1 MAKSYTTKAY
11 EHEYEKFVD
20 KGAFYYKHHTKSRE
34 EFSYLGLGVA
44 GEAGECADAI
54 KKMTREENFRFG
66 YDNHILKAVMEAS
79 DNLWYITRICQVAGI
94 TLEDLRIMNTVKL
107 FDRLRANGKEEF
119 AHWPYQAMTY
129 AQAKDH
135 VRMLEDQIE
144 GVF

>member
-34 EFSYLGLGVA
+34 ELSYLGLGIA
-44 GEAGECADAI
+44 GEAGECSDAI
-54 KKMTREENFRFG
+54 KKIIREDNFRLG
-66 YDNHILKAVMEAS
+66 YDNHILKAIYEAG
-79 DNLWYITRICQVAGI
+79 DNLWYIVRMCQVAGI
-94 TLEDLRIMNTVKL
+94 TVEDLRIMNTVKL

-119 AHWPYQAMTY
+119 AHWPYQTMTY
-129 AQAKDH
+129 AEAKEH
-135 VRMLEDQIE
+135 VKAMEDLIE